1 MSRMQWENNASRHLS
16 AKRELGNGRWD
27 RILKARLTELSVADN
42 YEEAKLEWRVT
53 GRCWWGYGMVG
64 GPQTGEPEWVTQTN
78 HSGECLCGHKIVY
91 HYEIE
96 NTENGTIECLGS
108 DHITSYLILR
118 GLMEETG
125 LAESEITEAMIKE
138 WIKVRVN
145 SMKAEAW
152 WSKYGEEFEKQFNA
166 VKDYDLR
173 INIIETNKKYWD
185 KDLQMYRKVTK
196 IRKKGQ
202 GKAGMHFLP
211 NFKMASIVWRWNHPD
226 NPKNQQTRRG
236 YPDKVL
242 IHDLAWFYIQL
253 EQHKETIRKEDS
265 LLEARREILKEAD
278 IKFKDAVKE
287 EFANKAEDSAFGA
300 LCDNMG
306 YPYFDKSF
314 ATNDWEESFIK
325 DMRLRL
331 TTGRELSEKQ
341 ANTLLKLVNR
351 ATEPAS
357 DKQINYLR
365 RLGYEGDFALL
376 TKQTASV
383 EIDDLVRRNEK

>member
-1 MSRMQWENNASRHLS
+1 M
-16 AKRELGNGRWD
+16 
-27 RILKARLTELSVADN
+27 
-42 YEEAKLEWRVT
+42 
-53 GRCWWGYGMVG
+53 
-64 GPQTGEPEWVTQTN
+64 
-78 HSGECLCGHKIVY
+78 
-91 HYEIE
+91 
-96 NTENGTIECLGS
+96 
-108 DHITSYLILR
+108 ILR
-118 GLMEETG
+118 AIVEETG
-125 LAESEITEAMIKE
+125 MDVGAITEDMIQE
-138 WIKVRVN
+138 WIDVRVA
-145 SMKAEAW
+145 SLMKDAW
-152 WSKYGEEFEKQFNA
+152 WRANGEDFTQLFDE
-166 VKDYDLR
+166 VKELDLR
-173 INIIETNKKYWD
+173 INVRRTGRYMFD
-185 KDLQMYRKVTK
+185 KTLCITVPQTK

-306 YPYFDKSF
+306 YPYFDNSF